1 MKTTD
6 EYEVDYR
13 KDNLDTYIK
22 KRRIRIIKIAVIL
35 VFLAIVG
42 AFALKIIGIYSGGKA
57 VMREAKDVRIG
68 LRMVAV
74 ENYGTSNKVF
84 DPSAANGLGEGI
96 EMTVLAASDADGR
109 INLLSWDDSANEPTA
124 FIYEKDQYIVHFNA
138 NSDDDKWKVYYTYK
152 VLSY

>member
-13 KDNLDTYIK
+13 KDNLDTYIR
-22 KRRIRIIKIAVIL
+22 KRRMRIIKIVVVCI
-35 VFLAIVG
+35 FLAIIG

-74 ENYGTSNKVF
+74 ENYGTSNKVYN
-84 DPSAANGLGEGI
+84 PASPNGMAEGI
-96 EMTVLAASDADGR
+96 ELAVLSASDADGR
-109 INLLSWDDSANEPTA
+109 ISLLSWDDSSNEPTA
-124 FIYEKDQYIVHFNA
+124 FIYEKDQYIVHYNA

>member
-1 MKTTD
+1 MKTTE

-22 KRRIRIIKIAVIL
+22 KRRIRIIKIAVAL

-84 DPSAANGLGEGI
+84 DPATANGLGEGI
-96 EMTVLAASDADGR
+96 ELTVLSASDADGR

-124 FIYEKDQYIVHFNA
+124 FIYEKDQYIVHFNV